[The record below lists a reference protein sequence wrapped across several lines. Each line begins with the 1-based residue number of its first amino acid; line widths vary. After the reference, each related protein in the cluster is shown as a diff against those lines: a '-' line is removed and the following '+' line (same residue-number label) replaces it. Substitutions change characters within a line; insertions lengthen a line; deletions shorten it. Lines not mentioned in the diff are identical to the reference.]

1 MSSSYEKVRGSKLNF
16 KGGLGVDRNIS
27 KKTKKKKKK
36 IHKDEPVDGDE
47 NVELVLEGGEGA
59 AASKSTD
66 ATEID
71 TGSGHAPDGKKSKKY
86 EELFPVETRRHGRF
100 HRHPGFSCLL
110 PSCLK
115 RARLEKIRTARDEC
129 IQCLLTSL

>member
-16 KGGLGVDRNIS
+16 KGGMGVDKNIS

-36 IHKDEPVDGDE
+36 KKKIHKDELVDGDE
-47 NVELVLEGGEGA
+47 NVELVLEGGDNA

-71 TGSGHAPDGKKSKKY
+71 KSSGHALNGKKSKKY
-86 EELFPVETRRHGRF
+86 EKLFPVEMRRHGYVVPSVDSRIVALDERVKKKAD
-100 HRHPGFSCLL
+100 RHY
-110 PSCLK
+110 K
-115 RARLEKIRTARDEC
+115 
-129 IQCLLTSL
+129 

>member
-86 EELFPVETRRHGRF
+86 EELFPVETRRHGYVV
-100 HRHPGFSCLL
+100 
-110 PSCLK
+110 PSVDS
-115 RARLEKIRTARDEC
+115 RTAALDERVKKKADRYC
-129 IQCLLTSL
+129 K